1 MADAKTKKKRTLL
14 IDDETDFLEIMGAH
28 LESWGYEV
36 VRASNGDD
44 ALKALAEEKP
54 DVIILDYVMPDIN
67 GVELLKKIRRVNKS
81 IPVIMFTARPDT
93 DVMSETKKLN
103 ISAFVPKL
111 SPYVDTQKSLKSAL
125 SMALKPR

>member
-14 IDDETDFLEIMGAH
+14 IDDQVDFLEIMGAH

-36 VRASNGDD
+36 VKASNGLD

-54 DVIILDYVMPDIN
+54 DVIVLDYVMPDID
-67 GVELLKKIRRVNKS
+67 GVELLKKIRRVNRN
-81 IPVIMFTARPDT
+81 IPVIMFTARPDA
-93 DVMSETKKLN
+93 EAIGEAKKLN

-125 SMALKPR
+125 SMALRLR